1 MECDEGID
9 ADNPYHAVS
18 LIYCGFTCERCGE
31 FCSGDDEESSE
42 QTPCRLMAEAVTRA
56 GRLVRDRDA
65 VRCDYEGLC
74 PACPGTIRGERQTP
88 NQALQRTAGAC
99 RLSGVRSS
107 LGPRRC

>member
-18 LIYCGFTCERCGE
+18 LICCGFTCERCGE

-65 VRCDYEGLC
+65 VRCD
-74 PACPGTIRGERQTP
+74 
-88 NQALQRTAGAC
+88 
-99 RLSGVRSS
+99 
-107 LGPRRC
+107 